1 MAARRKFALSLPNG
15 VLVLGERTLI
25 MGVLNVTPDSFSDG
39 GRFLDPDRAVAHAL
53 QMQRA
58 GADLIDLGGESARP
72 GATGISLEEELRR
85 VVPVLRGLKRRL
97 RVPLSIDTT
106 KSAVAEAALK
116 LGAQMINDISGL
128 RADPHLARVARR
140 YHVPLALMHIHGTP
154 RTMQQLPPAKNI
166 LREVKKG
173 LRWSVNHALQAGL
186 RRSQL
191 LIDPGIGFG
200 KTVLQNYELIYHLD
214 RLQAFKLPILI
225 GPSRKS
231 FIGKVLGA
239 PSDDRLFGT
248 AAAVTAAIRAG
259 AHIVRVHDVP
269 EMLHVARI
277 ADTLL
282 RTAAK

>member
-106 KSAVAEAALK
+106 KPAVAEAALK
-116 LGAQMINDISGL
+116 FGAQMINDISGL
-128 RADPHLARVARR
+128 RADPRLARVARR
-140 YHVPLALMHIHGTP
+140 YPGADAHPWHPQDDAAAPSGEKHPARGRKGPALVGQTGPQSRPPPLATLDRPWHRLRQDHP
-154 RTMQQLPPAKNI
+154 AKLRVDLPP
-166 LREVKKG
+166 R
-173 LRWSVNHALQAGL
+173 
-186 RRSQL
+186 
-191 LIDPGIGFG
+191 
-200 KTVLQNYELIYHLD
+200 
-214 RLQAFKLPILI
+214 
-225 GPSRKS
+225 
-231 FIGKVLGA
+231 
-239 PSDDRLFGT
+239 
-248 AAAVTAAIRAG
+248 
-259 AHIVRVHDVP
+259 
-269 EMLHVARI
+269 
-277 ADTLL
+277 
-282 RTAAK
+282 